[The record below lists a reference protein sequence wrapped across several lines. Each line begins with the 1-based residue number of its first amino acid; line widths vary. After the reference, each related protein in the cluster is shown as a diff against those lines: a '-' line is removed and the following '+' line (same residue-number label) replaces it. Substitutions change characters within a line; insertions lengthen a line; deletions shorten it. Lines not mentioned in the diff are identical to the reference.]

1 MKHFELWL
9 HPQCEAAWI
18 KHLENRS
25 LVLLSF
31 SAANAIEREDVV
43 WF

>member
-9 HPQCEAAWI
+9 HAQCEAACV
-18 KHLENRS
+18 KHLENRA

-31 SAANAIEREDVV
+31 SSANAIEREDVV
-43 WF
+43 